1 MFRIY
6 HNGYA
11 IEDCENIAEVNNYIS
26 KTLNVQLSSKMIINV
41 STGRYHIIVY
51 QYATAYTE
59 TYIIE
64 RLK

>member
-6 HNGYA
+6 HNGYK
-11 IEDCENIAEVNNYIS
+11 IEDCQNVAEVNSYIS
-26 KTLNVQLSSKMIINV
+26 KTLNRQLSPKMILNAT
-41 STGRYHIIVY
+41 TGKYQIIVY
-51 QYATAYTE
+51 QYVTVYTE